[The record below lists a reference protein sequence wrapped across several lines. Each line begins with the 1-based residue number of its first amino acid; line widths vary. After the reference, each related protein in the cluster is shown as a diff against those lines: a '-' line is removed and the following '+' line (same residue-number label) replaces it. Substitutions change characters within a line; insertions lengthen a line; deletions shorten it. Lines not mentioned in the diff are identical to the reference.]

1 MSASHIITLKVKV
14 PTTPTN
20 KANKGKN
27 IRRDSTSSSSLDLSD
42 EGGYTSLDNNT
53 VESDEDEE
61 DVEAAEEEHIL
72 SNERQQARR
81 SPWPTNN
88 DEHEDDNTENGEDG
102 EEDEAD
108 DGDDEDEDQG
118 DDDGTDEEGIPEST
132 SWEGFSPE
140 DLQVDDG
147 GASPLLPSAHILKRR
162 VRFDVPDSE
171 DDDTETD
178 EETAYTNG
186 MFPDLFVD
194 KSTLDPTFRREVDQA
209 EEVDSDSSFWDHYG
223 TTNPTFEDMNFFNGN
238 DVHYEDLEGKILS
251 LFDDDDSTPVTNPTT
266 QNDMSTALSTPVP
279 SPEKVEC
286 LEDFDEEL
294 DGYLSDGDTTDEEE
308 PPPRPD
314 RRKARR
320 EPLIEESEA
329 SDVEIIKR
337 RRGQPRIGRFSID
350 VSKKPI
356 AMIHP
361 KTGKMIVFTN
371 KETASLDLSPEQF
384 RRQSAPVLANPG
396 NFTMTA
402 LTSNMISSNTYG
414 DFMNMHTAA
423 PAEDWW
429 FQDSNIDGFNFET
442 MFDEPFDEA
451 SDSYAE
457 YVDEDEEA
465 LKIND
470 FLELGND
477 SSSSDDDEN
486 KDKDNGKGE
495 DDIFRTPARPDSSGN
510 DFFNHLFGTDSQVVG
525 AFRKDQQ
532 THQLLTRSK
541 ATRDSL
547 AFSTPYYDGTLRGI
561 KDGRLDSANVPISPL
576 RRQKRNMPDLTSSP
590 LASTKRK
597 ASSEQ
602 QSGHKRHR
610 SMPDVGP
617 LHL

>member
-1 MSASHIITLKVKV
+1 MSASSHIITLKVRV
-14 PTTPTN
+14 PPTTPIKKTN
-20 KANKGKN
+20 N

-42 EGGYTSLDNNT
+42 EGGYSSLDNNA

-72 SNERQQARR
+72 SNERHQARR

-88 DEHEDDNTENGEDG
+88 DEDDEADDG

-118 DDDGTDEEGIPEST
+118 DDDITDEEEGIPENT

-147 GASPLLPSAHILKRR
+147 GASPLLPSAQILKRR

-171 DDDTETD
+171 DDETETD

-194 KSTLDPTFRREVDQA
+194 KSTLDPTFRREVDQN
-209 EEVDSDSSFWDHYG
+209 EDVDSDSSFWDHYG
-223 TTNPTFEDMNFFNGN
+223 TTNPTFEDMEFFNGN
-238 DVHYEDLEGKILS
+238 DAHYEDLEGKILS
-251 LFDDDDSTPVTNPTT
+251 LFDDENTTPVATPAT
-266 QNDMSTALSTPVP
+266 QNDPSTTLSTPMP
-279 SPEKVEC
+279 SPEKFE
-286 LEDFDEEL
+286 FDEDLDDEL

-308 PPPRPD
+308 PVPRPD
-314 RRKARR
+314 RRKTRR
-320 EPLIEESEA
+320 EPLVEESEA

-337 RRGQPRIGRFSID
+337 CRGQPRVGRFSID

-356 AMIHP
+356 AMINP

-414 DFMNMHTAA
+414 DFMNMRTAA

-429 FQDSNIDGFNFET
+429 FQDSNLDGSFYDAA
-442 MFDEPFDEA
+442 MFDEAVDEA

-457 YVDEDEEA
+457 FVDEDEDA

-477 SSSSDDDEN
+477 SSSSDEDES
-486 KDKDNGKGE
+486 KDKDDGKDDGE

-532 THQLLTRSK
+532 THQLLTRNK

-576 RRQKRNMPDLTSSP
+576 RRQKRNVPDLTSSP

-597 ASSEQ
+597 APSEQ

-610 SMPDVGP
+610 SMPDFGP